1 MILVCGPD
9 ELLVS
14 EVVRDLNQRGQL
26 ATAIEPDAHVFTEV
40 VVTRASALVGVL
52 PRQPRASED
61 DACEFVKALTEASS
75 APSAPRIV
83 LVTPAP
89 SYALHVR
96 MLKRSGAPYVVVASQ
111 ALTDMPGAAYMPK
124 RPVWVARDVL
134 CDEHAVATQEAL
146 LDAIADAV
154 GDDAAVGVELVPQ
167 RVGWDVALRALG
179 ARVRVVPGWLGRLA
193 WLLRQP
199 AVCRDASGG
208 LMVRLGHEGIARA
221 LGALPSGQ
229 RAWWHG
235 DGLPSA

>member
-9 ELLVS
+9 ELLVR

-40 VVTRASALVGVL
+40 VVTRASAVVGLL

-61 DACEFVKALTEASS
+61 EACEFVKALTEASS

-96 MLKRSGAPYVVVASQ
+96 MLKRSGAPYVLIASE
-111 ALTDMPGAAYMPK
+111 ALFDMPGAAYLPK
-124 RPVWVARDVL
+124 RPVWIARDVL
-134 CDEHAVATQEAL
+134 RDAHAIATQEAL
-146 LDAIADAV
+146 LDTIADAV
-154 GDDAAVGVELVPQ
+154 GDDAAVGVERVPP

-179 ARVRVVPGWLGRLA
+179 VRVRVVPAWLGRLA
-193 WLLRQP
+193 WALQQP
-199 AVCRDASGG
+199 AICRDASDR
-208 LMVRLGHEGIARA
+208 LMVRLGYEGIARA
-221 LGALPSGQ
+221 LGALPRGQ
-229 RAWWHG
+229 MA
-235 DGLPSA
+235 